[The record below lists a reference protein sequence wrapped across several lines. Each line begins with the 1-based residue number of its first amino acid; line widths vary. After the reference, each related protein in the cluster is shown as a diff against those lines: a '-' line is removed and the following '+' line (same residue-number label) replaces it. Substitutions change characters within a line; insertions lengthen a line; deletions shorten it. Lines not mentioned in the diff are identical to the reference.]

1 MQTEASAVIAGEVVE
16 VKTVPGKAGERV
28 VLVVRASEKGYQT
41 PNEVEIT
48 GWGEEARE
56 IRALLKG
63 EAVKV
68 FCRVR
73 GRLWGDRRFV
83 NLHPVKVERQ
93 GALPPAVEPEPA
105 PEPAADEEPM
115 PF

>member
-28 VLVVRASEKGYQT
+28 VLVVRASEQGYQK
-41 PNEVEIT
+41 PNDVEIT

-56 IRALLKG
+56 IRGLLPHEK
-63 EAVKV
+63 VKV
-68 FCRVR
+68 CCRVR
-73 GRLWGDRRFV
+73 GRLWGDRHFV
-83 NLHPVKVERQ
+83 NLHPVSVVAESSQKQ
-93 GALPPAVEPEPA
+93 AVEPEPE